1 VSVPADD
8 WRLTTPYHPITL
20 SPSQEIAAIGPYL
33 VRRLIHSIVVLLGLL
48 VVVFFVTHLV
58 GDPASL
64 MLRPEATEAQRQ
76 AVRDRLGLNDPLY
89 VQFGRFM
96 SGALRGDFGDS
107 LWQHVP
113 ALPVALDRLPATLY
127 LAAATLLLA
136 VPLAILLGIV
146 SAVRPRS
153 PVDRVVTVVA
163 LGGVSTADFWLG
175 LMLILLFAVRLGWLP
190 TSGYGGL
197 QFVVLPA
204 LALAFRPLGR
214 ISQLVRSAMLD
225 QFNQPYVTTAR
236 AKGLTERI
244 VVFLHTLKNAAIPIA
259 TLVGDEAASLLNG
272 AVVIET
278 VFGWPGVGILLIQAI
293 ERRDLPLIEAS
304 VIVIGVMIVT
314 VNLLVD
320 LGYTLMDPRVRYS

>member
-1 VSVPADD
+1 
-8 WRLTTPYHPITL
+8 
-20 SPSQEIAAIGPYL
+20 
-33 VRRLIHSIVVLLGLL
+33 VLLGLL

-64 MLRPEATEAQRQ
+64 MLRPEATEEQRQ

-89 VQFGRFM
+89 IQFGRFM
-96 SGALRGDFGDS
+96 GGALRGDFGDS

-197 QFVVLPA
+197 QYVVLPA

-214 ISQLVRSAMLD
+214 ISQVVRSAMLD

-244 VVFLHTLKNAAIPIA
+244 VIFLHTLKNAAIPIA